1 MKNIQSAVIA
11 HPYPLDRLAISQII
25 NQLNSTTNITE
36 AASFFELQNQLEQSH
51 NIDLLLLDLALLDGT
66 SLQPLKNLCCNYP
79 TLKTITISH
88 HQQHIDQP
96 LLGSL
101 GVAGN
106 VSSKESIKTFKLTL
120 QRVAQDKCGFL
131 ANNAST
137 GARTS
142 VHASAIC
149 ELSRQEQR
157 VMDKLVKGLMNKEIA
172 DELKIS
178 PHTAKAHVRS
188 ILRKWKVNNR
198 TQAVLTHRQQMIN
211 NQQSAKQPSS

>member
-1 MKNIQSAVIA
+1 MINIQSLVIA
-11 HPYPLDRLAISQII
+11 HPYPLDRLSISQII
-25 NQLNSTTNITE
+25 NQQNPRTHITE
-36 AASFFELQNQLEQSH
+36 VASLTELQNQLDHPH

-66 SLQPLKNLCCNYP
+66 SLQLLKDLCSNYP
-79 TLKTITISH
+79 TLKTVTISH
-88 HQQHIDQP
+88 RQQNISQQ
-96 LLGSL
+96 LLRSL

-106 VSSKESIKTFKLTL
+106 ISSKDSRQKVIHTL
-120 QRVAQDKCGFL
+120 QSVAQDKCGFV
-131 ANNAST
+131 ASDT
-137 GARTS
+137 GDSTRVSA
-142 VHASAIC
+142 HAQDIC
-149 ELSRQEQR
+149 ELTRQEQR

-172 DELKIS
+172 DELKII